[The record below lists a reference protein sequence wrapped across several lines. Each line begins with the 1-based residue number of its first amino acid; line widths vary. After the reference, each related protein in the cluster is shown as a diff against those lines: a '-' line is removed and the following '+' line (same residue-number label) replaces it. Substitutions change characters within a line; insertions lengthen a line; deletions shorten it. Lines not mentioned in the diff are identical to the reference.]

1 MTIRAVVT
9 DLDGTAVP
17 TGDVITPVTLTA
29 VSRLTVPLIAVTA
42 RTPAGVRRLG
52 RFADRLAL
60 AVSNGG
66 ALGWNPAT
74 GATLWEE
81 VIATEELRSL
91 IDFARALPGVGMSV
105 FGVDA
110 WKMTPSYLRLRGH
123 TPREPWRS
131 VSLDALAD
139 RPAYGAVFR
148 HATLTSD
155 EMVTRLAEAGFTTR
169 LNVTYSA
176 DHLVDIGPLGVDKAS
191 GTRRALGLLG
201 VHPSDAV
208 AFGDMPNDL
217 AMFACCGQSVA
228 MANGHP
234 AVRAAATFTTA
245 SAADDGFARALEKLG
260 LSTDE

>member
-17 TGDVITPVTLTA
+17 TGDVITPATLAA
-29 VSRLTVPLIAVTA
+29 VHRLTVPLIAVTA

-52 RFADRLAL
+52 PFADHLAL

-81 VIATEELRSL
+81 VIATEELRAL
-91 IDFARALPGVGMSV
+91 LDFARTLPGVGMSV

-110 WKMTPSYLRLRGH
+110 WKMTPAYLRLRGQA
-123 TPREPWRS
+123 PREPWRS
-131 VSLDALAD
+131 ATLDTLAD
-139 RPAYGAVFR
+139 RPAYGAVLR

-155 EMVTRLAEAGFTTR
+155 EMVERLTAAGLAAR

-176 DHLVDIGPLGVDKAS
+176 DHLVDIGPPGVDKAS
-191 GTRRALGLLG
+191 GARRALDLLG
-201 VHPSDAV
+201 LSPREAV

-245 SAADDGFARALEKLG
+245 SAADDGFARGLEKLG
-260 LSTDE
+260 LSTSE